1 MRVKCIAV
9 LFCLL
14 PMFSAV
20 AQDAAQVLQ
29 RRLATI
35 KTYSANFE
43 QKVLD
48 PQQQVVQQGT
58 GTLMLK
64 QPAQFRFETVTPE
77 PNLFIGDGKTLW
89 FYNEV
94 LEQLTLYD
102 AESEVN
108 RTPFA
113 LLTSN
118 DASLWAQYSISQ
130 KGNTF
135 DISAKDSDS
144 PVKQL
149 TLTFSED
156 VLSAMRVLDMNNQ
169 LSVFEFTLVQQNIT
183 LENGLFRFT
192 APEGTEIDDQRQN

>member
-1 MRVKCIAV
+1 MLVKCIAV
-9 LFCLL
+9 VFSVLPLL
-14 PMFSAV
+14 AAA
-20 AQDAAQVLQ
+20 AQDAEQVLQ

-35 KTYSANFE
+35 KTYSSSFE

-48 PQQQVVQQGT
+48 PQQQVLQQGS

-102 AESEVN
+102 AASEVN

-118 DASLWAQYSISQ
+118 DATLWAQYNISQ
-130 KGNTF
+130 KANTF
-135 DISAKDSDS
+135 VISAKDADS

-156 VLSAMRVLDMNNQ
+156 VLSAMQVLDMNNQ
-169 LSVFEFTLVQQNIT
+169 LSVFEFTLVQQNIS
-183 LENGLFRFT
+183 LDNSLFRFT
-192 APEGTEIDDQRQN
+192 APQGTEIDDQRQH

>member
-1 MRVKCIAV
+1 MLVKCIAV
-9 LFCLL
+9 VFSVLPLFVV
-14 PMFSAV
+14 A
-20 AQDAAQVLQ
+20 AQDAEQVLQ

-35 KTYSANFE
+35 KTYSSSFE

-48 PQQQVVQQGT
+48 PQQQVLQQGS

-102 AESEVN
+102 AASEVN

-130 KGNTF
+130 TGNSF
-135 DISAKDSDS
+135 VISAKDADS

-156 VLSAMRVLDMNNQ
+156 VLSAMQVLDMNNQ
-169 LSVFEFTLVQQNIT
+169 LSVFEFTLVQQNIS
-183 LENGLFRFT
+183 LENSLFRFT
-192 APEGTEIDDQRQN
+192 APEGTEIDDQRQH